1 MFNVQSAVGGLRL
14 HHEARGWK
22 WGAWEFIH
30 VQSILRIQRHSQ
42 RSLRL
47 HVTQLR
53 VGVLEEVDLLGIFH
67 PTSIRLLA
75 ANSAETEM
83 PRCWVSR
90 SE

>member
-14 HHEARGWK
+14 HHEARGWR

-53 VGVLEEVDLLGIFH
+53 VVCWREWICSES
-67 PTSIRLLA
+67 SIRLRFQVARGQLCR
-75 ANSAETEM
+75 N
-83 PRCWVSR
+83 
-90 SE
+90 